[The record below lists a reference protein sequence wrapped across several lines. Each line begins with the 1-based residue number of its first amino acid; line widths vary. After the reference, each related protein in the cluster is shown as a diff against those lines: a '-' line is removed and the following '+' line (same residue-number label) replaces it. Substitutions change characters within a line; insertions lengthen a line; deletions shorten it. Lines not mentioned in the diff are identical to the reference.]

1 MIDLYRNVVVQI
13 GKQPETEKMTQVW
26 SDMFSPII
34 DALQLEID
42 KKHLSSGV
50 HMLFKFE
57 S

>member
-1 MIDLYRNVVVQI
+1 MKNPLE
-13 GKQPETEKMTQVW
+13 KQPETEKMTQVW

-34 DALQLEID
+34 DALQLEMD
-42 KKHLSSGV
+42 KKHLSSEV